1 MVKENYVRKA
11 ILADALELS
20 PKIRKGDR
28 EEIMASEGISPLR
41 ALVMPFTYDNAKIY
55 TIIGTVTNDNTLDTK
70 IILATSSTVFL
81 GEYKEPTRK
90 FKIALGIEHCIKKT
104 PAAKPDKLK

>member
-55 TIIGTVTNDNTLDTK
+55 TSN
-70 IILATSSTVFL
+70 
-81 GEYKEPTRK
+81 
-90 FKIALGIEHCIKKT
+90 H
-104 PAAKPDKLK
+104 

>member
-41 ALVMPFTYDNAKIY
+41 ALVNLLLMTMQKY
-55 TIIGTVTNDNTLDTK
+55 TQ
-70 IILATSSTVFL
+70 
-81 GEYKEPTRK
+81 
-90 FKIALGIEHCIKKT
+90 
-104 PAAKPDKLK
+104 